1 MVRVGVIGAGIIAE
15 SHFQA
20 IGQHPDSTLC
30 AVADI
35 VPGRAEEA
43 AKPYGAAAYTDYVQM
58 LDAEKPDV
66 AIINLPHFLHES
78 CALECARR
86 GIHTLLEKPMAM
98 TEESCQRI
106 NAAFQQSGA
115 LLQIG
120 HVQRYIAVNRKA
132 KQIIDSGELGQLV
145 MLNLYRTAKYFTDS
159 RPRWFLKKET
169 AGGGM
174 WMNLGAHCL
183 DKTCFLTDST
193 IDSITGQCDYTAVPK
208 DADVD
213 AGAQAFVR
221 TASGISAVITVCG
234 YNQMIPAEQTDIHMT
249 KGSLRIH
256 GSSLRIYRDGKEE
269 AVDIGEYPAPFVAQ
283 WTDFMQGLK
292 QGKVLC
298 NDGKYAAH
306 IVRHIE
312 SLYK

>member
-1 MVRVGVIGAGIIAE
+1 MVRVGIIGAGIIAE
-15 SHFQA
+15 SHLEA
-20 IGQHPDSTLC
+20 IAQHPDSQLC
-30 AVADI
+30 AIADI
-35 VPGRAEEA
+35 VPGRAEAA
-43 AKPYGAAAYTDYVQM
+43 AKPYGAAAYTDYIEM
-58 LDAEKPDV
+58 LDSEKPDV

-78 CALECARR
+78 CALECAGR

-98 TEESCQRI
+98 TEGSCQRI
-106 NAAFQQSGA
+106 NAAFEQSGA

-120 HVQRYIAVNRKA
+120 HVQRYIQVNRKA
-132 KQIIDSGELGQLV
+132 KQIIDSGELGRIV
-145 MLNLYRTAKYFTDS
+145 MLDLYRTAKYFTPS

-193 IDSITGQCDYTAVPK
+193 IDSLTGQCIYAGVPEE
-208 DADVD
+208 ADVD

-221 TASGISAVITVCG
+221 LSSGITATVTVCG
-234 YNQMIPAEQTDIHMT
+234 CNAMVPGEQINIHMT

-256 GSSLRIYRDGKEE
+256 GSALRIYRDGKEE

>member
-1 MVRVGVIGAGIIAE
+1 MIRVGVIGAGIIAQ
-15 SHFQA
+15 SHFEA
-20 IGQHPDSTLC
+20 IAQDPDSQLC

-35 VPGRAEEA
+35 VPGRAQA
-43 AKPYGAAAYTDYVQM
+43 AAEPYGAAGYTDYLEM
-58 LDAEKPDV
+58 LDAQKPDAV
-66 AIINLPHFLHES
+66 IINLPHALHES
-78 CALECARR
+78 CAVACAQR
-86 GIHTLLEKPMAM
+86 GIHTLLEKPMSVSW
-98 TEESCQRI
+98 ESCQRI
-106 NAAFQQSGA
+106 NAAFAESGA
-115 LLQIG
+115 LLQVG
-120 HVQRYIAVNRKA
+120 HVQRYLQINRKA
-132 KQIIDSGELGQLV
+132 KEIIDSGELGKLV
-145 MLNLYRTAKYFTDS
+145 MLHIYRTANYFNAD

-183 DKTCFLTDST
+183 DKTCFFTDSR
-193 IDSITGQCDYTAVPK
+193 IESLTGQCDYENIPQE
-208 DADVD
+208 ADVD

-221 TASGISAVITVCG
+221 TQSGVTAAITVCG
-234 YNQMIPAEQTDIHMT
+234 HHQMIPAEQIVFCMT

-256 GSSLRIYRDGKEE
+256 GGALSIFRNGTEE
-269 AVDIGEYPAPFVAQ
+269 AVDISGYPAPFIAQ

-292 QGKVLC
+292 QGRILC

>member
-1 MVRVGVIGAGIIAE
+1 MIRVGVIGAGIIAQD
-15 SHFQA
+15 HFKA
-20 IGQHPDSTLC
+20 IEQHPESVLC

-43 AKPYGAAAYTDYVQM
+43 AKPYGAAAYTDYLEM
-58 LDAEKPDV
+58 LDAEKPDAV
-66 AIINLPHFLHES
+66 IVNLPHFLHEA
-78 CALECARR
+78 CAIACAQR
-86 GIHTLLEKPMAM
+86 GIHTLLEKPMSVS
-98 TEESCQRI
+98 EDSCQRI
-106 NAAFQQSGA
+106 NAAFAESGA

-120 HVQRYIAVNRKA
+120 HVQRYLEHNRKA
-132 KQIIDSGELGQLV
+132 KEIIDSGELGKIV
-145 MLNLYRTAKYFTDS
+145 MIHLYRSAKYFAES

-174 WMNLGAHCL
+174 WMNLGTHCL

-193 IDSITGQCDYTAVPK
+193 IDTLVGQCAYTEVPEGV
-208 DADVD
+208 DVD

-221 TASGISAVITVCG
+221 TASGVTAAITVCG
-234 YNQMIPAEQTDIHMT
+234 YNPVVPGEQVDIHMT
-249 KGSLRIH
+249 KGSLRIR
-256 GSSLRIYRDGKEE
+256 GSALRIYRNGIEE
-269 AVDIGEYPAPFVAQ
+269 AVDVGEYPAPFVAQ
-283 WTDFMQGLK
+283 WTDFVQGLK